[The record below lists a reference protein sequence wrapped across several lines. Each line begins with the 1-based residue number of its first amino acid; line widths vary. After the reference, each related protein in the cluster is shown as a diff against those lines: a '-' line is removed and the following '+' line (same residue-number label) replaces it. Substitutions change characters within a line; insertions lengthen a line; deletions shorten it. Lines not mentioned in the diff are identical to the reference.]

1 MKKNKVLVI
10 FSSSN
15 IGGTERSISRMAL
28 FDNSIVEFKL
38 SSFGVSGPWSEWVM
52 GKKHNPMLFGERDD
66 FLKGTLLGSFISL
79 YAFLKKNNFNA
90 IYIFG
95 AKVSFFLK
103 LMKFFLPKIVLIHG
117 VRWNPNQNN
126 LLDIIFTKIEN
137 YSKFLIDGWIVN
149 AKATKKTIIRR
160 SFIKANKI
168 YVIYNGIEFNQIPKK
183 SINKKKVKVLSV
195 ANIALRKGYLEY
207 LNVVS
212 EVIKKV
218 PNVQFDIVGRDDM
231 NGRLHDEAKKRKLD
245 NFINFIGYTD
255 NVQHWYNKADIFAFP
270 SLWGEGCPTSIMEA
284 MSHKL
289 PVIAY
294 RIDGISE
301 ILTSKSEGFIIGLGN
316 ERGFARKLIELA
328 SNHKIRKK
336 MGLNG
341 FRKAK
346 KEFILNNCYKDHCRS
361 INKIIKERELN

>member
-28 FDNSIVEFKL
+28 FDNSSIEFQL
-38 SSFGVSGPWSEWVM
+38 SSFGVSGPWSDWVIK
-52 GKKHNPMLFGERDD
+52 KKHNPILFGERDD
-66 FLKGTLLGSFISL
+66 FLKGTLLGSFLSL
-79 YAFLKKNNFNA
+79 YFFLKKNNFNA

-103 LMKFFLPKIVLIHG
+103 LMKFFFPNMVLIHG

-126 LLDIIFTKIEN
+126 LLDTIFSIIEN
-137 YSKFLIDGWIVN
+137 YSKSLIDGWIVN
-149 AKATKKTIIRR
+149 AKATKKTLIHR
-160 SFIKANKI
+160 SFIKASKI
-168 YVIYNGIEFNQIPKK
+168 SVIYNGIEFNQIPKK
-183 SINKKKVKVLSV
+183 SLNKKKVKILSV

-212 EVIKKV
+212 KVIKKV
-218 PNVQFDIVGRDDM
+218 PNVKFDIVGRDDM
-231 NGRLHDEAKKRKLD
+231 NGRLHNEARKRKLD
-245 NFINFIGYTD
+245 NFINFIGYSD
-255 NVQHWYNKADIFAFP
+255 DVPHWYNKADIFAFP

-294 RIDGISE
+294 KIDGISE
-301 ILTSKSEGFIIGLGN
+301 VLTSKSEGFIIGLGN
-316 ERGFARKLIELA
+316 ESGFARKLILLI
-328 SNHKIRKK
+328 SNHKIRKE

-341 FRKAK
+341 FKKAK
-346 KEFILNNCYKDHCRS
+346 KEFKLNNCYKDHCKT
-361 INKIIKERELN
+361 INKIIKERQLN